1 MTHAQQPPGLS
12 ITMRA
17 SEHSRFDLSIKD
29 IYNDILLR
37 FDATQ
42 RSQASLH
49 QILSFLVQE
58 VQDLKRGQRGSGS

>member
-1 MTHAQQPPGLS
+1 MK
-12 ITMRA
+12 A
-17 SEHSRFDLSIKD
+17 SEDSKSDLAIKD

-58 VQDLKRGQRGSGS
+58 VGDLKRGQREGWS